1 MRRLC
6 SLIGDR
12 RVDREGRLT
21 VRWPKTCG
29 IGLSQATDKVV

>member
-1 MRRLC
+1 MKRLC

-12 RVDREGRLT
+12 PVDRDGR
-21 VRWPKTCG
+21 PKTCG